1 VKNVKKLVLF
11 ALYII
16 VLGIFVS
23 AETISETAF
32 SELGYSEFAADHTL
46 CRTHDF
52 LAKPPQQGEY
62 FVISLHSA
70 FIPLEDSEAK
80 VTVSLNGSSLG
91 AFLAADFTDG
101 WLRIDAGNQVAD
113 GGNALKVCLRP
124 SESSVRIV
132 LHNDSGFG
140 TYLMPDF
147 RKEWAFTKD
156 LSDNSPYTG
165 EEFTVTITLR
175 NYGSEDANAEIRHA
189 SGDIEETFPYLRVV
203 RGELEKSLVVG
214 KCRKYS
220 KGECVEPETASMSY
234 TVKSEKAINLLLL
247 PAVAVYTNA
256 FGEETEL
263 KSNRA
268 FLDIRI
274 PEAEI
279 KASLLAPENDA
290 EAGAEKEIT
299 LRLENTG
306 PYAVYNLTVGLEAEN
321 LSTAAGTLLVDAVE
335 PHSAVE
341 RTITV
346 EAQSAGEAILG
357 CSVSAEDYN
366 NEIAA
371 CAPFLLIVKGPE
383 NSYWLA
389 GGAILA
395 LLSLLVYL
403 RIAGRK

>member
-1 VKNVKKLVLF
+1 
-11 ALYII
+11 
-16 VLGIFVS
+16 
-23 AETISETAF
+23 
-32 SELGYSEFAADHTL
+32 
-46 CRTHDF
+46 
-52 LAKPPQQGEY
+52 
-62 FVISLHSA
+62 
-70 FIPLEDSEAK
+70 
-80 VTVSLNGSSLG
+80 
-91 AFLAADFTDG
+91 
-101 WLRIDAGNQVAD
+101 
-113 GGNALKVCLRP
+113 
-124 SESSVRIV
+124 
-132 LHNDSGFG
+132 
-140 TYLMPDF
+140 
-147 RKEWAFTKD
+147 
-156 LSDNSPYTG
+156 
-165 EEFTVTITLR
+165 
-175 NYGSEDANAEIRHA
+175 
-189 SGDIEETFPYLRVV
+189 
-203 RGELEKSLVVG
+203 
-214 KCRKYS
+214 
-220 KGECVEPETASMSY
+220 MSY